1 MSDEIKIIVPEIF
14 PHNQIIAGVTQ
25 RMQDIYPPY
34 GFSILANKNTSL
46 DEAIEN
52 RKKLASFFNAE
63 YQNFVFQRQTH
74 SDLVTIINDNK
85 SEKTSDGMITNRK
98 GIFLCIKIADC
109 CAVLCYDPNSK
120 AIGAFH
126 CGWRGAYNKILIKG
140 IEMMKME
147 YSSSPEDML
156 FYLSP
161 SASECCYEVGNEF
174 CSYFSETVKKRGEKF
189 YFDLKSEL
197 KNQLISIGAN
207 ENKIEISHHCTI
219 CDSRYH
225 SYRRDKED
233 SGRMAAFIS
242 LR

>member
-14 PHNQIIAGVTQ
+14 PQNQIIAGVTQ
-25 RMQDIYPPY
+25 RMQEIYPPY
-34 GFSILANKNTSL
+34 GFSILANKHTSV
-46 DEAIEN
+46 DEAIAN
-52 RKKLASFFNAE
+52 RRKLANFFNAE
-63 YQNFVFQRQTH
+63 YQNFVFQKQIH
-74 SDLVTIINDNK
+74 SDLVTKINDNK
-85 SEKTSDGMITNRK
+85 SEKTSDGMITNLR

-109 CAVLCYDPNSK
+109 CAVLCYDPKSK

-140 IEMMKME
+140 IEMMKRE
-147 YSSSPEDML
+147 YSSNPEDMF

-161 SASECCYEVGNEF
+161 CASQCCYEVGNEF
-174 CSYFSETVKKRGEKF
+174 CSYFSDTVIKRGDKY

-207 ENKIEISHHCTI
+207 ENKIELSPHCTI
-219 CDSRYH
+219 CNSIFH
-225 SYRRDKED
+225 SFRRDKED
-233 SGRMAAFIS
+233 SGRMAAFIC